1 MAFGAQKIFPIDTKP
16 GTAVG
21 IAIPF
26 NAPGV
31 FFSTY
36 TTKDAVRNN
45 LLNFFL
51 TNPPERYLNPTFG
64 SGLRAFIF
72 EQITAGNLDG
82 LKENIQFQLRQYF
95 PNVVIGN
102 LDIISSP
109 DYNTITVS
117 LTYNVIDTAI
127 SDEIQI
133 AFN

>member
-21 IAIPF
+21 VALPF

-31 FFSTY
+31 FYSTY
-36 TTKDAVRNN
+36 TTQEAIKTN
-45 LLNFFL
+45 LIDFFL
-51 TNPPERYLNPTFG
+51 TEPGERYLNPTYG
-64 SGLRAFIF
+64 GGLRSFIF
-72 EQITAGNLDG
+72 EQITSNTLDS
-82 LKENIQFQLRQYF
+82 LQEDIQSKINRFF
-95 PNVVIGN
+95 PNVRV
-102 LDIISSP
+102 LDLEVLQDP

-117 LTYNVIDTAI
+117 IKYNIIDTAI

>member
-21 IAIPF
+21 VAIPF

-31 FFSTY
+31 FYSTY
-36 TTKDAVRNN
+36 TTQEAIKTN
-45 LLNFFL
+45 LIDFFL
-51 TNPPERYLNPTFG
+51 TEPGERYLNPTYG
-64 SGLRAFIF
+64 GGLRSFIF
-72 EQITAGNLDG
+72 EQITSNTLDS
-82 LKENIQFQLRQYF
+82 LQEDIQSKINRFF
-95 PNVVIGN
+95 PNVRV
-102 LDIISSP
+102 LDLEVLQDP

-117 LTYNVIDTAI
+117 IKYNIIDTAI

>member
-21 IAIPF
+21 GTIPF

>member
-21 IAIPF
+21 VSIPF

-31 FFSTY
+31 FYSTY

-72 EQITAGNLDG
+72 EQISTGNLDG
-82 LKENIQFQLRQYF
+82 LKENIQTQLRQYF
-95 PNVVIGN
+95 PNVAIGS

>member
-21 IAIPF
+21 VAIPF

-31 FFSTY
+31 FYSTY
-36 TTKDAVRNN
+36 TTKEATKAN
-45 LLNFFL
+45 LINFFL

-72 EQITAGNLDG
+72 EQITAGNLNG
-82 LKENIQFQLRQYF
+82 LKENIQSQLSNYF
-95 PNVVIGN
+95 PQVKIGS
-102 LDIISSP
+102 LDIFQDS
-109 DYNTITVS
+109 DTNTITVS
-117 LTYNVIDTAI
+117 LTYNVIDTVI

>member
-21 IAIPF
+21 VAIPF

-31 FFSTY
+31 FYSTY
-36 TTKDAVRNN
+36 TTQAAIKNN
-45 LLNFFL
+45 LIDFFL
-51 TNPPERYLNPTFG
+51 TEPGERYLNPTFG
-64 SGLRAFIF
+64 GGLRSFIF
-72 EQITAGNLDG
+72 EQISSNTLETLQEDVQSKINT
-82 LKENIQFQLRQYF
+82 FF
-95 PNVVIGN
+95 PNVRVSN
-102 LDIISSP
+102 LEVFQDP

-117 LTYNVIDTAI
+117 VTYSVIDTAI

>member
-31 FFSTY
+31 FYSTY
-36 TTKDAVRNN
+36 TTKDAIRNN
-45 LLNFFL
+45 LINFFL

-72 EQITAGNLDG
+72 EQITTGNLDG
-82 LKENIQFQLRQYF
+82 LKENIQSQLSRYF
-95 PNVVIGN
+95 PNVLVAS
-102 LDIISSP
+102 LDIFQDP
-109 DYNTITVS
+109 DTNTITVS

>member
-1 MAFGAQKIFPIDTKP
+1 MAFGAKKIFPIDTKP

-21 IAIPF
+21 VALPF

-31 FFSTY
+31 FYSTY
-36 TTKDAVRNN
+36 TTKDAIRNN
-45 LLNFFL
+45 LINFFL
-51 TNPPERYLNPTFG
+51 TNPPERYLNPTFW

-82 LKENIQFQLRQYF
+82 LKENIQSQLTRYF
-95 PNVVIGN
+95 PNVLVAS
-102 LDIISSP
+102 LDIFQDP